1 MSDLEKL
8 LEPISDDDRAGPD
21 MSDSLEVESVRG
33 AFETDFKFAI
43 GISER
48 DSSVVDAPTVK
59 WSSVFSDIKSLS
71 SQTKDLYLGISY
83 ARCGFPLGKVD
94 VVDTGLQYIAG
105 LIEGY
110 WEEMHPRDEDGPDVD
125 MRSSY
130 CQDLVKHAAFAL
142 PFLKLEIAVGPR
154 VSLTAEQCLDVF
166 ENGAASQDH
175 GVVVGFLNEW
185 EVAAKEEALARLDSI
200 LASFA
205 KIQTTMSEHCGADAP
220 NFADVTKTISS
231 VRNAFVD
238 LANLNVEEEVAED
251 ADVSQEGAGSKGGG
265 GASFSGKI
273 HSREDVV
280 RALTEIESY
289 YSMAEPGHP
298 VKVSIARLKGWV
310 NKDFMEILRDI
321 APDSVREA
329 EKVLLETE
337 NSD

>member
-1 MSDLEKL
+1 
-8 LEPISDDDRAGPD
+8 
-21 MSDSLEVESVRG
+21 MSDSLEMESVRG

-185 EVAAKEEALARLDSI
+185 EVAAKEEALARLDS
-200 LASFA
+200 
-205 KIQTTMSEHCGADAP
+205 
-220 NFADVTKTISS
+220 
-231 VRNAFVD
+231 
-238 LANLNVEEEVAED
+238 
-251 ADVSQEGAGSKGGG
+251 
-265 GASFSGKI
+265 
-273 HSREDVV
+273 
-280 RALTEIESY
+280 
-289 YSMAEPGHP
+289 EPGHP